1 MRIALDTNAYSDFM
15 RGAATR
21 VQLFKSATQIF
32 IPLFV
37 MGELHAG
44 FAAGT
49 QANVNERNLE
59 RFLTNPIV
67 SVLLPDVAT
76 TLKYAA
82 LFAQLRR
89 QGTPIPTNDL
99 WIAALAL
106 QHDLILCTK
115 DEHFRHIPQLK
126 TC

>member
-1 MRIALDTNAYSDFM
+1 M
-15 RGAATR
+15 RGEATR

-37 MGELHAG
+37 IGELHAG

-49 QANVNERNLE
+49 QANVNVRNLE
-59 RFLTNPIV
+59 RFLANPVV

-76 TLKYAA
+76 TLQYAA

-99 WIAALAL
+99 WIAALSL
-106 QHDLILCTK
+106 QYDLILCTR

-126 TC
+126 IC